1 MGNTGYV
8 CVFVQ
13 LCIGVLVCV
22 CRPGNEAMC
31 VDGCVCVCVHA
42 YGESVKCEIWNNRI
56 VE

>member
-8 CVFVQ
+8 RVFVQ